1 MSKQPCKPL
10 EWVGSAKRD
19 LDAMTARVKD
29 VFGHVI
35 DLAQPSGKHQDVKV
49 RPASVRPAC
58 RRWLENSRGDTR
70 RAGYSVKFAGWV
82 YILHC
87 LQKKSNSGIKTA
99 QVDMHLIHARLKA
112 AKQDFAAWQTKQG
125 TR

>member
-35 DLAQPSGKHQDVKV
+35 DPATQPSGKH
-49 RPASVRPAC
+49 
-58 RRWLENSRGDTR
+58 
-70 RAGYSVKFAGWV
+70 
-82 YILHC
+82 
-87 LQKKSNSGIKTA
+87 
-99 QVDMHLIHARLKA
+99 
-112 AKQDFAAWQTKQG
+112 
-125 TR
+125 